1 MSSKSPVRRK
11 SIRVNMRFGPNS
23 DARLVRQLESL
34 APYAR
39 AKLVRQLVIYGLRY
53 VKGELKPSVTVSA
66 PPPQSIAPTPETVT
80 PMTPDNAF
88 ANSVSAL
95 LGKTVL

>member
-1 MSSKSPVRRK
+1 MSSKSPLRQK

-39 AKLVRQLVIYGLRY
+39 AKLVRQLVNYGLRY
-53 VKGELKPSVTVSA
+53 LKGELKPSVPVSA
-66 PPPQSIAPTPETVT
+66 PPQSVVPTSETVT
-80 PMTPDNAF
+80 PMTPDDAF